1 MTAGP
6 FAGPDHGDPWL
17 GVDPEMMRFLDWH
30 EARAHAVGGREVRDL
45 GDAILVHDPDDRDPF
60 WNRLSGVRLPE
71 DGGAFDGRLAEL
83 LALFAGLD
91 RRPHIWASPLHQR
104 PADLG
109 SRLVGHGFRDVG
121 GGLMMVQS
129 DPGALD
135 RTPTELDGVS
145 LERYRLP
152 PEGDRGRLAIETAGL
167 LVAAFRVD
175 PLVRGRLV
183 IDLERSLEAPELTL
197 YVARVGDTPVATAK
211 RLSFDG
217 ASYLSS
223 IGTRPGWQ
231 GRGLGALA
239 TAEACRDA
247 LEIGDAWVYLG
258 VFSENRRARALYER
272 LGFAV
277 LGEPAGDY
285 LLG

>member
-1 MTAGP
+1 
-6 FAGPDHGDPWL
+6 
-17 GVDPEMMRFLDWH
+17 MMRFLDWH
-30 EARAHAVGGREVRDL
+30 EARAHAVGGRQARDL
-45 GDAILVHDPDDRDPF
+45 GDALLVHDPDDRDPF
-60 WNRLSGVRLPE
+60 WNRLSGVRLP
-71 DGGAFDGRLAEL
+71 DDPAAFDGRLAEL

-91 RRPHIWASPLHQR
+91 RRPHVWASPVHQR
-104 PADLG
+104 PDDIG
-109 SRLVGHGFRDVG
+109 RRLVDHGFRDVG
-121 GGLMMVQS
+121 GGLMMVQV
-129 DPGALD
+129 DTGALA
-135 RTPTELDGVS
+135 RTPRELDGVT

-152 PEGDRGRLAIETAGL
+152 PSGDRVRLADETAGL

-175 PLVRGRLV
+175 PLVRGRLAV
-183 IDLERSLEAPELTL
+183 DLERSLETPELTL
-197 YVARVGDTPVATAK
+197 YVARVGDTAVAAAK

-223 IGTRPGWQ
+223 IGTRLGWQ
-231 GRGLGALA
+231 GRGFGALV

-247 LEIGDAWVYLG
+247 IDDADDWTYLG

-277 LGEPAGDY
+277 LGGPAGDY